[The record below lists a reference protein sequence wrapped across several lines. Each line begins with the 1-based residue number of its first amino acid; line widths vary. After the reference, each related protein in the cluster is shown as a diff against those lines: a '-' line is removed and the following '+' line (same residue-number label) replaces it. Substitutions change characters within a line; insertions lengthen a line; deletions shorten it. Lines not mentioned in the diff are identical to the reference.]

1 VPWVQ
6 KRGESRENA
15 TMTSPSEVSTLESE
29 AVTIC
34 QDLIRIPSVNY
45 GEGRGDERAVA
56 EYVVASLKEAGIIAN
71 IFESASNRCNVIAR
85 IKGTESSRSGIV
97 VHGHI
102 DVVPANAADWSV
114 DPFAA
119 EIKDGM
125 IWGRGAVDMKN
136 VDAMILA
143 IVREWS
149 RTGYTPSRDIVLAF
163 FADEEAGM
171 TYGSRWMTANHP
183 EVFLGCTEAIS
194 EVGGFS
200 VTVAGNK
207 RLYFIEAAQK
217 GIHWMK
223 LTALG
228 RAGHGSMM
236 NEENALTAISEAVAK
251 IGKHQWPQRY
261 TKTVKILFERIA
273 QATGK
278 PFNPTDLRPLL
289 KEIGPTERMIGAT
302 LQNTA
307 NPTMLEAGYKAN
319 VIPGSAS
326 AVIDG
331 RFLPGYEAELNETI
345 RSIIGPDITIETISR
360 DIALEVDFEGDL
372 VEAMCSA
379 ILKHDPE
386 GIPVPYLMSGGTDNK
401 ALSEL
406 GIIGYGFS
414 PLRLPADLDFMAL
427 FHGVDERVPI
437 AGLHF
442 GVNVLKDFLENC

>member
-1 VPWVQ
+1 M
-6 KRGESRENA
+6 A
-15 TMTSPSEVSTLESE
+15 TSQSAETFPSIEDEVVS
-29 AVTIC
+29 IC
-34 QDLIRIPSVNY
+34 QELIRIPSVNY
-45 GEGRGDERAVA
+45 GEGKGDEKDVA
-56 EYVVASLKEAGIIAN
+56 EYVVRSLAEVGISATIY
-71 IFESASNRCNVIAR
+71 ESAPNRCNVIAR
-85 IKGTESSRSGIV
+85 IKGSDSTRSGLV
-97 VHGHI
+97 VHGHL
-102 DVVPANAADWSV
+102 DVVPANADDWSV
-114 DPFAA
+114 EPFSA
-119 EIKDGM
+119 EIRDGM

-143 IVREWS
+143 IVRSWS
-149 RTGYTPSRDIVLAF
+149 RTGFTPKRDIVLAF

-183 EVFLGCTEAIS
+183 EVFAGCSEAIS

-200 VTVAGNK
+200 VTVADGK
-207 RLYFIEAAQK
+207 RLYFVEAAQK

-223 LTALG
+223 LTARG

-236 NEENALTAISEAVAK
+236 NSDNALTSLTEAVAK
-251 IGKHQWPQRY
+251 IGRYEWPQRY
-261 TKTVKILFERIA
+261 TKTVKVLFKKISE
-273 QATGK
+273 ATGK
-278 PFNPTDLRPLL
+278 PYNENDLRPLL

-331 RFLPGYEAELNETI
+331 RFLPGYEDELNETI
-345 RSIIGPDITIETISR
+345 RTIIGQDIEIETISR

-372 VEAMCSA
+372 VEAMCNA
-379 ILKHDPE
+379 ITKFDPE

-406 GIIGYGFS
+406 GIVGYGFS

-437 AGLHF
+437 SGLHF
-442 GVNVLKDFLENC
+442 GVNVLKDFMENA

>member
-1 VPWVQ
+1 MNL
-6 KRGESRENA
+6 E
-15 TMTSPSEVSTLESE
+15 TEV
-29 AVTIC
+29 VKIC
-34 QDLIRIPSVNY
+34 QDLIRIPSVNF
-45 GEGRGDERAVA
+45 GEGKGDEKAVA
-56 EYVVASLKEAGIIAN
+56 EYIVASLAEVGIASE
-71 IFESASNRCNVIAR
+71 IFESAPNRCNVIAR
-85 IKGTESSRSGIV
+85 LPGSDTSRPGLV
-97 VHGHI
+97 LHGHI

-119 EIKDGM
+119 EIRDGM

-136 VDAMILA
+136 MDAMILA
-143 IVREWS
+143 IVRKWA
-149 RTGYTPSRDIVLAF
+149 RTGYKPPRDIVLAF

-171 TYGSRWMTANHP
+171 TFGSRWMAAQHP
-183 EVFLGCTEAIS
+183 EVFAGCTEAIS

-200 VTVAGNK
+200 VTVADGK
-207 RLYFIEAAQK
+207 RLYFVEAAQK

-223 LTALG
+223 LTAQG

-236 NEENALTAISEAVAK
+236 NDENAITSLTEAVAK
-251 IGKHQWPQRY
+251 IGRYEWPQRY
-261 TKTVKILFERIA
+261 TKTVKILFSKIA

-278 PFNPTDLRPLL
+278 KYDESDLRPLL
-289 KEIGPTERMIGAT
+289 SEIGPTARMIGAT

-331 RFLPGYEAELNETI
+331 RFLPGYEDELNKTI
-345 RSIIGPDITIETISR
+345 KEIIGPDISVETISR
-360 DIALEVDFEGDL
+360 DIALEIDFEGDL
-372 VEAMCSA
+372 VEAMCNA
-379 ILKHDPE
+379 ITTFDPE

-406 GIIGYGFS
+406 GIVGYGFS
-414 PLRLPADLDFMAL
+414 PLQLPADLDFMAL

-437 AGLHF
+437 SGLEF
-442 GVNVLKDFLENC
+442 GVKVLENFLENC

>member
-1 VPWVQ
+1 MAT
-6 KRGESRENA
+6 SRSEQ
-15 TMTSPSEVSTLESE
+15 TFPSIEDE
-29 AVTIC
+29 AVSIC

-45 GEGRGDERAVA
+45 GEGKGDEKAVA
-56 EYVVASLKEAGIIAN
+56 EYVVKSLSEVGITATIY
-71 IFESASNRCNVIAR
+71 ESAPNRCNVIAR
-85 IKGTESSRSGIV
+85 IKGSDSTRPGLV
-97 VHGHI
+97 VHGHL
-102 DVVPANAADWSV
+102 DVVPANADDWSV
-114 DPFAA
+114 DPFSA
-119 EIKDGM
+119 EIRDEM

-143 IVREWS
+143 IVRSWARS
-149 RTGYTPSRDIVLAF
+149 GFTPERDIVLAF

-183 EVFLGCTEAIS
+183 EVFAGCSEAIS

-200 VTVAGNK
+200 VTVADGK
-207 RLYFIEAAQK
+207 RLYFVEAAQK

-223 LTALG
+223 LTARG

-236 NEENALTAISEAVAK
+236 NDDNALTALTDAVAK
-251 IGKHQWPQRY
+251 IGRFEWPQRY
-261 TKTVKILFERIA
+261 TKTVKVLFKKIA
-273 QATGK
+273 EATGK
-278 PFNPTDLRPLL
+278 PYDENDLRPLL

-331 RFLPGYEAELNETI
+331 RFLPGYENELNETI
-345 RSIIGPDITIETISR
+345 RSIIGKDIEIETISR

-372 VEAMCSA
+372 VEAMCNA
-379 ILKHDPE
+379 ITKFDPE

-406 GIIGYGFS
+406 GIVGYGFS

-437 AGLHF
+437 SGLHF
-442 GVNVLKDFLENC
+442 GVNVLKDFMENA